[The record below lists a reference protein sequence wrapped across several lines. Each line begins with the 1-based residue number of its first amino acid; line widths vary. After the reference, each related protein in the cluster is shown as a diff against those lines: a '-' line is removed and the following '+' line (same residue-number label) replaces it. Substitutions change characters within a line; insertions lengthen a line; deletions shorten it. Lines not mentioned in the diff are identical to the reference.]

1 MRLSRVAAV
10 VCSALLILPSPAA
23 AFRIERLAAT
33 AGTAPAGAAGG
44 SGGYNVI
51 GEQVLV
57 NFSTVATSV
66 QRAAVLSMAGGLS
79 MEAVSTPGWFLITL
93 SSGASVAPALAALAG
108 MPGVTQVAPNR
119 AIPLAAY
126 PSDPLVASQYALS
139 NVGAFAAWDYDTGS
153 KGPVTIA
160 IIDTGIDGTHSDLS
174 GKLVNS
180 GAIQSQY
187 FPVAGGQAAN
197 HPPTTS
203 CNHGTQVASVA
214 AASTNNGVGVA
225 GASWG
230 ARLISLKVF
239 DPGCATSSD
248 LAISNAINYAANT
261 LQNHAAIGKLV
272 VNLSVGGPGGCNATG
287 PLTNAALAN
296 LVTTRQV
303 PVAISA
309 GNNGVQQCTDGG
321 NQGVMAPAN
330 CAGVS
335 AGAGIIPVGATD
347 SMNNVASFS
356 CRGAEL
362 AAHGV
367 SAPGVGVV
375 VDSDGG
381 GTTTNSGTSFSA
393 PLVAGL
399 MALMLS
405 TNQTLTPA
413 QIEAYLRA
421 GAYSVGGQSFGP
433 QGTAAGAGLVNMF
446 NTMRLTTNGTLAGF
460 DGESKPIAFPNPFK
474 PSESGAVSF
483 ALPPS
488 LQGTRIGI
496 KIYTLD
502 GIFVR
507 EVNGLSWNGKN
518 TEGSAVASG
527 TYVFVVTTSAGTGR
541 GRLSVLR

>member
-1 MRLSRVAAV
+1 MLRRLLVAV
-10 VCSALLILPSPAA
+10 LFSAHLLAPVPAA
-23 AFRIERLAAT
+23 AFRLERLAAP
-33 AGTAPAGAAGG
+33 AGTAPAGATG
-44 SGGYNVI
+44 SGGYDVI
-51 GEQVLV
+51 GEQILV
-57 NFSTVATSV
+57 RFAETSTGV
-66 QRAAVLSMAGGLS
+66 QRAAVRAMAGGLS
-79 MEAVSTPGWFLITL
+79 MEALSTPGWYLIRL
-93 SSGASVAPALAALAG
+93 SSGASVVPALAAIPG

-119 AIPLAAY
+119 AIPLAAF
-126 PSDPLVASQYALS
+126 PSDPAVSSQYALS

-160 IIDTGIDGTHSDLS
+160 IIDTGIDGAHADLS

-187 FPVAGGQAAN
+187 FPVGGGQAAN

-214 AASTNNGVGVA
+214 AATTNNGLGIA

-248 LAISNAINYAANT
+248 VAISNAINYAANT

-272 VNLSVGGPGGCNATG
+272 VNLSVGGPGLCNAVG

-296 LVTTRQV
+296 LVTTRLV
-303 PVAISA
+303 PIAISS
-309 GNNGVQQCTDGG
+309 GNNGVQQCTNGG
-321 NQGVMAPAN
+321 NQGVMSPAN

-335 AGAGIIPVGATD
+335 AAAGIIPVGATD
-347 SMNNVASFS
+347 SLNNVASFS

-362 AAHGV
+362 ADHGV
-367 SAPGVGVV
+367 SAPGVGIV

-381 GTTTNSGTSFSA
+381 GTATNSGTSFSS

-405 TNQTLTPA
+405 TNQALTPA
-413 QIEAYLRA
+413 QIETYLRA
-421 GAYSVGGQSFGP
+421 GAYSVGGQAFGP
-433 QGTAAGAGLVNMF
+433 QGAASGAGLVNMF

-460 DGESKPIAFPNPFK
+460 DGQSKPIAFPNPFK
-474 PSESGAVSF
+474 PSQSTLVSF
-483 ALPPS
+483 AIPPS
-488 LQGTRIGI
+488 LQGTGLGI

-502 GIFVR
+502 GTFVR

-518 TEGSAVASG
+518 TEGNSVASG

-541 GRLSVLR
+541 GRFSVLR